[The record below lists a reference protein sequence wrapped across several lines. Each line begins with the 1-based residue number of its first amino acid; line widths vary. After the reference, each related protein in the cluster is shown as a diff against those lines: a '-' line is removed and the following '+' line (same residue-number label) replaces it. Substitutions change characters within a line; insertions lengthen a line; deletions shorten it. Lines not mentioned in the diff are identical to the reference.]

1 MWSLPSD
8 PPRGVILTPNDCK
21 ILDFAKLSEPRVGW
35 ALVPKSATDCHLV
48 LATRTARCSSDR
60 ENQSNKKASFVDIKL
75 KFILKPRPSASVENL
90 PFIGLHRPTLA
101 NSLLFSVTFN
111 PPESR

>member
-1 MWSLPSD
+1 MRSLPSD

-60 ENQSNKKASFVDIKL
+60 ENQRNKKASFVDIKL
-75 KFILKPRPSASVENL
+75 KFDFKTETFGKRGKSSFYSFAQTHFGKLTPFLRNL
-90 PFIGLHRPTLA
+90 
-101 NSLLFSVTFN
+101 
-111 PPESR
+111 

>member
-48 LATRTARCSSDR
+48 LATRTTRCSSDR

-75 KFILKPRPSASVENL
+75 KFDFKTETFGERGKSSFYSFAQTHFGQLARFLRNL
-90 PFIGLHRPTLA
+90 
-101 NSLLFSVTFN
+101 
-111 PPESR
+111 